1 LQLQGEIFRYWVQNN
16 PDNFTKLQS
25 KFIKRLVA
33 RGHSIGQLTPLLLQ
47 GAENLISKH
56 KNKVDEDDRKTL
68 FIHWTFHPGLASER
82 PLGDL

>member
-1 LQLQGEIFRYWVQNN
+1 
-16 PDNFTKLQS
+16 
-25 KFIKRLVA
+25 
-33 RGHSIGQLTPLLLQ
+33 LLLQ